1 MIKTLKDI
9 IEEAKKYLTEDFVL
23 EDIYWIIEETLNLQ
37 KYQILAR
44 KNDLF
49 EDSLVMERVKK
60 AVDVPVAYILGKTKF
75 YTYDFKVSN
84 DTLIPRN
91 ETEELVEMI
100 LKKIEKSNDIF
111 NILDIGTGTG
121 CIAITLDKELT
132 KRGIKHKIYALDIS
146 GKALEI
152 AKENSDKLNAN
163 VEFYLSDVYES
174 FEIRNIDLIVSNPPY
189 IDKNTFVMD
198 RVKNNEPHIAL
209 FAEENGLIIYRRI
222 IKDLNKYAVKHC
234 YFEIS
239 PDLVSGL
246 TSICKEYLNEHD
258 LEFIP
263 DMNGFIRFMRLSIK

>member
-111 NILDIGTGTG
+111 KNKVLEREIVVMERIH
-121 CIAITLDKELT
+121 A
-132 KRGIKHKIYALDIS
+132 
-146 GKALEI
+146 GKTA
-152 AKENSDKLNAN
+152 
-163 VEFYLSDVYES
+163 
-174 FEIRNIDLIVSNPPY
+174 
-189 IDKNTFVMD
+189 
-198 RVKNNEPHIAL
+198 RVI
-209 FAEENGLIIYRRI
+209 AEELGISQSMVCRI
-222 IKDLNKYAVKHC
+222 AQKK
-234 YFEIS
+234 
-239 PDLVSGL
+239 
-246 TSICKEYLNEHD
+246 
-258 LEFIP
+258 
-263 DMNGFIRFMRLSIK
+263 GFPLKQNLKRLKQ